1 MALSPLTN
9 DLLGWRGSG
18 GLGAAEIGNYF
29 FFGGLLMILGGTM
42 EFILGNTFPS
52 VVFCM
57 FGAFWLSYA
66 ATLQPFYNAAIAYD
80 PNHPDQASSDPGFAN
95 SFAFFMIY
103 MGVLCFIFL
112 VCSVR
117 TNLVFFLIFACLVPA
132 FACLAAAFWYLAQ
145 GEAKKAT
152 AYQHAGAGL
161 AYAVCCLGWYLFAVQ
176 LLAAVDFPIDLP
188 VIDLSTVVKG
198 GSERKKDKED
208 RRRAA
213 DSEEQRR
220 GRSFRFWKK
229 EERTT

>member
-1 MALSPLTN
+1 
-9 DLLGWRGSG
+9 
-18 GLGAAEIGNYF
+18 
-29 FFGGLLMILGGTM
+29 MILGGVM

-52 VVFCM
+52 VVFSM

-80 PNHPDQASSDPGFAN
+80 PAHPNQASSSPGFAN

-112 VCSVR
+112 LCSVR

-132 FACLAAAFWYLAQ
+132 FACLAAAFWHIAN
-145 GEAKKAT
+145 GKVSEAAKL
-152 AYQHAGAGL
+152 QHAGAGL

-188 VIDLSTVVKG
+188 VVDLSTLVKG
-198 GSERKKDKED
+198 GAERKKEREERK
-208 RRRAA
+208 RNAA
-213 DSEEQRR
+213 DLEIQSKR
-220 GRSFRFWKK
+220 GLRFWK
-229 EERTT
+229 RA